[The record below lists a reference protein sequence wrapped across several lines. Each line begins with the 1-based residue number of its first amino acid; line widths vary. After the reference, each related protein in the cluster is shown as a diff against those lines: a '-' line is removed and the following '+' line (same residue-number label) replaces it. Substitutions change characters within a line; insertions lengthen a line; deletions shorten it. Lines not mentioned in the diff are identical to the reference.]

1 MAPTPGTTTTTAST
15 TAATTEGSTTGNTT
29 TVVAPTP
36 GTTTTTPSPE
46 LPNTGSIRDA
56 YWVLSA
62 IFATIGAI
70 VFVTNKKAEEK

>member
-1 MAPTPGTTTTTAST
+1 MMKYTPTDG
-15 TAATTEGSTTGNTT
+15 
-29 TVVAPTP
+29 
-36 GTTTTTPSPE
+36 TTTPSFE

>member
-1 MAPTPGTTTTTAST
+1 MMKYTPTA
-15 TAATTEGSTTGNTT
+15 
-29 TVVAPTP
+29 

>member
-1 MAPTPGTTTTTAST
+1 MFLLKYLIITFSKVIKNTNGFTMMKYTPTAG
-15 TAATTEGSTTGNTT
+15 
-29 TVVAPTP
+29 
-36 GTTTTTPSPE
+36 TTTPSFE